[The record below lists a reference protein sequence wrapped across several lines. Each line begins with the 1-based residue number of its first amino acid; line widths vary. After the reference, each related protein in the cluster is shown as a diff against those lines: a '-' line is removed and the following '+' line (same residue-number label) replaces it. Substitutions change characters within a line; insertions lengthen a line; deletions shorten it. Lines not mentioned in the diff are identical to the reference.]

1 MMPEVFISY
10 SSKDRDVA
18 ASIAAELTRRN
29 IDVWW
34 DTDLLGGENYRKKI
48 AQVIAKARATIVIW
62 SNASTQSEWVVG
74 EASAARE
81 RQTLIPVKIDRSES
95 PLDFRNLNTID
106 LSDWVAGDPLP
117 DMLLKA
123 ICDKTDRLFTP
134 ANEIQ
139 QTGGALPRSFAR
151 SWYADFECL
160 LFSLIAQGF
169 ASCVTMIPLAIYTD
183 KLHAVMSILVAILN
197 STITAA
203 IIMRPALSPKRL
215 GVAAAWFAVA
225 IATGVAGYFLTLAFW
240 RVLSLNEYLV
250 FVGFWSLGLI
260 IMLDVARRA
269 GSS

>member
-1 MMPEVFISY
+1 MPEVFISY

-18 ASIAAELTRRN
+18 AAIAAELTRRN
-29 IDVWW
+29 IEVWW
-34 DTDLLGGENYRKKI
+34 DTELLGGENYRNKI
-48 AQVIAKARATIVIW
+48 AQVIAKAPVTIVIW
-62 SNASTQSEWVVG
+62 SKSSTQSEWVVG

-81 RQTLIPVKIDRSES
+81 RKTLIPVNIDQSVS
-95 PLDFRNLNTID
+95 PLDFRNLNTVD
-106 LSDWVAGDPLP
+106 LSEWVAGDPLP

-123 ICDKTDRLFTP
+123 ICDKTDRHFTP
-134 ANEIQ
+134 ADEIQ
-139 QTGGALPRSFAR
+139 RSGGALQKSFAR

-169 ASCVTMIPLAIYTD
+169 GSCVTMIPLAIYTD
-183 KLHAVMSILVAILN
+183 KLHILMSVSIAILN

-215 GVAAAWFAVA
+215 GVAAAWFSVA
-225 IATGVAGYFLTLAFW
+225 IATGVASYFLTLAFW
-240 RVLSLNEYLV
+240 RVLPLNEYLV

-269 GSS
+269 GS